1 MATSYKKLH
10 SLEKRTADSERIR
23 TKFPERIPVI
33 CEKSPDSDIAAIDKQ
48 KYLVPGDLTVCQ
60 FMCVIRKRIKLEPE
74 KAMFFFV
81 NDSRNNHNVAPL
93 QSALL
98 SAIYDQYKD
107 EDGFLY
113 ITYSGETTFG

>member
-1 MATSYKKLH
+1 LNSHFL
-10 SLEKRTADSERIR
+10 S
-23 TKFPERIPVI
+23 PNNQVI

>member
-1 MATSYKKLH
+1 VTLQLLTNKSKHNHLFLAIEIQFET
-10 SLEKRTADSERIR
+10 EFFQFRPFPCIR
-23 TKFPERIPVI
+23 
-33 CEKSPDSDIAAIDKQ
+33 
-48 KYLVPGDLTVCQ
+48 YLVPGDLTVCQ

>member
-1 MATSYKKLH
+1 MAKSSKKQTTCKHWMLIYH
-10 SLEKRTADSERIR
+10 
-23 TKFPERIPVI
+23 PI
-33 CEKSPDSDIAAIDKQ
+33 CLQCGDGVAVFR
-48 KYLVPGDLTVCQ
+48 YLVPGDLTVCQ

-81 NDSRNNHNVAPL
+81 HDSKNNHNIAPL

-98 SAIYDQYKD
+98 SAIYDQHKD